1 MAKNSKKKHQNALNQ
16 LVFIAFVRHFLAAL
30 FF

>member
-1 MAKNSKKKHQNALNQ
+1 MAKNSKKKHQNALNS
-16 LVFIAFVRHFLAAL
+16 LVFIAIVRRFLAAL